1 MQAAHRQ
8 RIAPERL
15 PYVAIYG
22 PISADRE
29 RSLHLGAGFDS
40 RCNDELHVPT
50 SDNYCDTSYPDGPL
64 CVPTCNDDAT
74 RTGLGFNGCGM
85 LGFPNAHSI

>member
-50 SDNYCDTSYPDGPL
+50 SEAFTATGTIELSHDE
-64 CVPTCNDDAT
+64 VDDII
-74 RTGLGFNGCGM
+74 
-85 LGFPNAHSI
+85 S